1 MASKESTDM
10 DFGGGGLSRQNSGTA
25 GSWEFDAALM
35 TREFKFVEK
44 LEDQYVCPTCGQ
56 VVLNPHQTGCGHIF
70 CYQCIQGFLDSDIT
84 PKCPIDD
91 SFIKANEVFQDNC
104 CKREIANLEIYCTNA
119 PNCSSKVTLCRLQD
133 HLKICQYESVQCPNS
148 GCSETLFR
156 KDVGDH
162 LDSQCRYR
170 LEPCPYCRKHYAV
183 IHLMDHRNSTCL
195 EVKVPCPNNCD
206 QMIKRHELK
215 EHYLE
220 CPEVETDCMYKKY
233 GCSFRQ
239 KRVKVQAHED
249 AALND
254 HLVLVLESNTKLE
267 KQIDDLQHSLVLKH
281 HEFQERTSLAGSL
294 ENQVKPLVQEMTRCD
309 NMIGTVQRSLEEQ
322 KDRVDSVQLQL
333 QQLTRAFSQDLG
345 CTELAQLR
353 GSLDSLKQQ
362 VSAIEGLKERLVMLE
377 DNYMRHSRLLNI
389 HVDQFQRNEERFREL
404 ESTSYNG
411 KLIWKIRDY
420 QKKKEAAAAGEGRS
434 PFMLSAPFYTS
445 RSGYKLRARAYLNGD
460 GSGRGTH
467 LSLYIVLMRGDFD
480 SLLPWPFQQ
489 PVSLTVL
496 DQSGARKDVTIVFK
510 PDLASSS
517 FHRPVSDMNV
527 ATGFPC
533 FISHAELESANDAAF
548 VKDDT
553 LFIKVK
559 VDTTGLEDL

>member
-91 SFIKANEVFQDNC
+91 SFIKANE
-104 CKREIANLEIYCTNA
+104 
-119 PNCSSKVTLCRLQD
+119 D

>member
-183 IHLMDHRNSTCL
+183 IHLM
-195 EVKVPCPNNCD
+195 
-206 QMIKRHELK
+206 
-215 EHYLE
+215 
-220 CPEVETDCMYKKY
+220 
-233 GCSFRQ
+233 
-239 KRVKVQAHED
+239 
-249 AALND
+249 
-254 HLVLVLESNTKLE
+254 
-267 KQIDDLQHSLVLKH
+267 IDDLQHSLVLKH